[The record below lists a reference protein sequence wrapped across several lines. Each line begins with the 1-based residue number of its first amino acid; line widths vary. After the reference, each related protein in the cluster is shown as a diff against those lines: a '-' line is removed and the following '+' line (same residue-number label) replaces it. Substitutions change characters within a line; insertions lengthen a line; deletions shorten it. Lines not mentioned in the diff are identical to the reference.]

1 MVEKL
6 MQPPLLI
13 DQPNLAGYQTII
25 VSTLSLDR
33 TNDPVME
40 NLFGG
45 LTRPDRSNN
54 QGATA
59 ESIPVVRDK
68 ATESKKDVGRCSP
81 IKGVQWTGK

>member
-1 MVEKL
+1 

-13 DQPNLAGYQTII
+13 DHPNSAGYQTII

-33 TNDPVME
+33 TNDLVME
-40 NLFGG
+40 NLAASC
-45 LTRPDRSNN
+45 TRSDRDNN

-68 ATESKKDVGRCSP
+68 ATESKKDVGRYTVP
-81 IKGVQWTGK
+81 